1 MTDTTT
7 TPASHLDLTE
17 QERQA
22 GLDLQQLKQ
31 LVGLVEY
38 DENQDPFPVTGW
50 VMPTER
56 LSESTLD
63 SQLTAGSTVP
73 VVSL

>member
-38 DENQDPFPVTGW
+38 DEKQDPFPVTGW
-50 VMPTER
+50 DALVFVVGNALR
-56 LSESTLD
+56 LRRF
-63 SQLTAGSTVP
+63 QPPAATA
-73 VVSL
+73 